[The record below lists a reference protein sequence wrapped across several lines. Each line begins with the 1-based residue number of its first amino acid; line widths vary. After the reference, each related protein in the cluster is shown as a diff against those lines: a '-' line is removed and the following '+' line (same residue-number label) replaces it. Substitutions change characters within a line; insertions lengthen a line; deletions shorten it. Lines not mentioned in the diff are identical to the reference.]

1 MLAALI
7 AATNSELSQ
16 IALIAGAIGGG
27 IVLIAFVVL
36 IAYPAWNSYGR
47 GWERVSALFLSLYVL
62 IAMLGLGALIG
73 VGFFALFGERI

>member
-1 MLAALI
+1 ML

-27 IVLIAFVVL
+27 IALIAFVVL

-47 GWERVSALFLSLYVL
+47 SWERVSALFLSLYVL
-62 IAMLGLGALIG
+62 IAMLGVGALIG

>member
-1 MLAALI
+1 ML
-7 AATNSELSQ
+7 AATNSQLSQ

-73 VGFFALFGERI
+73 LGFFALFGEQI

>member
-1 MLAALI
+1 MLAALLAASNSQLTQWAMI
-7 AATNSELSQ
+7 AA
-16 IALIAGAIGGG
+16 AIGGG

-62 IAMLGLGALIG
+62 IAMLGIGALIG
-73 VGFFALFGERI
+73 VGFFALFGEKI

>member
-1 MLAALI
+1 ML
-7 AATNSELSQ
+7 AATNSQLSQ
-16 IALIAGAIGGG
+16 IAMIAGAIGGG

-62 IAMLGLGALIG
+62 VAMLGLGALIG
-73 VGFFALFGERI
+73 LGFFALFGEQI